1 MKLKRSLK
9 MECWIALGQKAFSLM
24 NSSMVVKIATV
35 ATVTVG
41 GMAALSHLTHKDMGN
56 ATMMSGTS

>member
-1 MKLKRSLK
+1 
-9 MECWIALGQKAFSLM
+9 M

-41 GMAALSHLTHKDMGN
+41 DMGV
-56 ATMMSGTS
+56 AVESSGILLLNEIGGESQGKQ